1 MKIFK
6 LMLVALVAMCGLA
19 SCNDSDHDFIDVDY
33 SKSILGI
40 WSAETETFEEGI
52 RFYEDGKFTAFGD
65 KGEGEFFVDGT
76 WTLNRNRLLLTTD
89 EGQTHFSGIIEVYA
103 GDVMLMTSDVSKDT
117 YVYHYYVD
125 SPFPKSLVGTWTC
138 QEGNFA
144 EALTIHEDGSLVSTR
159 LEGENYWEGMKG
171 SFMEEKGTYGIEL
184 NGDYAFGTY
193 EVVSGE
199 LLVFID
205 AKTKTRR
212 TYRYCKEDLS
222 EEIVGRWIIQDHGT
236 DMSVMTFHEDGR
248 VENVGYFYAFENWFD
263 ASESCN
269 YKVIGDLLFRIYPDE
284 DGTDVVV
291 TRLDYTPGDY
301 PLSDVMAETRLIYI
315 EGAGTWE
322 SVYARLR
329 VKQSLDLTG
338 MKYDYND
345 LFFLDVKGKDQ
356 DINFLGFTMNL
367 GKMEASGLDTMLK
380 SVLFHIEFPDANTL
394 SYTYTMGGKPETY
407 SAPVEV
413 EDSKF
418 TVKMSQKVPTLKDV
432 VFYAYQDTNDSQ
444 MRLYM
449 QRDTFVNF
457 FTNMQ
462 AMQMAAEN
470 PEFDITNAE
479 AIDAIYNN
487 LNEVVEN
494 IDFCIIMNAEQEI
507 GETDWFNK

>member
-1 MKIFK
+1 
-6 LMLVALVAMCGLA
+6 
-19 SCNDSDHDFIDVDY
+19 
-33 SKSILGI
+33 
-40 WSAETETFEEGI
+40 
-52 RFYEDGKFTAFGD
+52 
-65 KGEGEFFVDGT
+65 
-76 WTLNRNRLLLTTD
+76 
-89 EGQTHFSGIIEVYA
+89 
-103 GDVMLMTSDVSKDT
+103 
-117 YVYHYYVD
+117 
-125 SPFPKSLVGTWTC
+125 
-138 QEGNFA
+138 
-144 EALTIHEDGSLVSTR
+144 
-159 LEGENYWEGMKG
+159 
-171 SFMEEKGTYGIEL
+171 
-184 NGDYAFGTY
+184 
-193 EVVSGE
+193 
-199 LLVFID
+199 
-205 AKTKTRR
+205 
-212 TYRYCKEDLS
+212 
-222 EEIVGRWIIQDHGT
+222 
-236 DMSVMTFHEDGR
+236 MSVMTFHEDGR
-248 VENVGYFYAFENWFD
+248 VENVGYFYAFENWVD

-269 YKVIGDLLFRIYPDE
+269 YKVIGDLLFRIYPEE
-284 DGTDVVV
+284 DRTDVVV
-291 TRLDYTPGDY
+291 TRLDYTPGDF
-301 PLSDVMAETRLIYI
+301 PLSDVIAETRLSYV

-322 SVYARLR
+322 SVYTWLR

-367 GKMEASGLDTMLK
+367 GKMEASGLDKMLK

-394 SYTYTMGGKPETY
+394 SYTYTMVGKPETY
-407 SAPVEV
+407 SAPIEV

-470 PEFDITNAE
+470 PEFDITKAE